1 MVSVDVHL
9 ESVINELD
17 QRSTHGKNSST
28 HEHIVDDVIK
38 AILGKKLKAAEST
51 YDDLLFG
58 TSAEKKTLL
67 KKLNEHLIDHESPL
81 DATTS
86 VSLEAFVEQIRM
98 KILNFIK

>member
-1 MVSVDVHL
+1 M

-28 HEHIVDDVIK
+28 HEHIVDDLVK

-58 TSAEKKTLL
+58 SSAEKNLNAKTLL
-67 KKLNEHLIDHESPL
+67 KKLNEHLIEHETPL
-81 DATTS
+81 DATTT

-98 KILNFIK
+98 KILYFIK

>member
-1 MVSVDVHL
+1 M

-28 HEHIVDDVIK
+28 HEHIVDDLVK

-51 YDDLLFG
+51 YDDILFG
-58 TSAEKKTLL
+58 TSAGKNSNEKTLL

-81 DATTS
+81 HAETS
-86 VSLEAFVEQIRM
+86 VSLEAFVDQIRM